1 MTPKLELHLHLE
13 GAAPPKF
20 IAALAKEKHID
31 IGGIFAPDGSYRF
44 EGFAE
49 FVKIY
54 EAACTT
60 LTRPEDYQRLTRA
73 VLEEQAQ
80 NGVIY
85 TEIFLSPDFCGNRD
99 RGAWREYLQAIRE

>member
-73 VLEEQAQ
+73 VLPGMVAQAPLFPEETK
-80 NGVIY
+80 GV
-85 TEIFLSPDFCGNRD
+85 
-99 RGAWREYLQAIRE
+99 

>member
-44 EGFAE
+44 
-49 FVKIY
+49 
-54 EAACTT
+54 
-60 LTRPEDYQRLTRA
+60 
-73 VLEEQAQ
+73 
-80 NGVIY
+80 
-85 TEIFLSPDFCGNRD
+85 
-99 RGAWREYLQAIRE
+99 